1 MLLGEVYGTYKR
13 SQTLRTRI
21 RVRMAGNDIT
31 LRDVISEYAIE
42 QIERNEDARNLV
54 SMNRIPMMFLSHPKY
69 GVKLLTYFRKDV
81 CYVNIISLPTISR
94 IS

>member
-1 MLLGEVYGTYKR
+1 M
-13 SQTLRTRI
+13 RTRI

-42 QIERNEDARNLV
+42 QIEGTRMPDLV
-54 SMNRIPMMFLSHPKY
+54 SMNRIPVMFLSHPKH
-69 GVKLLTYFRKDV
+69 GVKLLPYFRKDV
-81 CYVNIISLPTISR
+81 CYVDIISLPPISR